1 MMLIKN
7 KLKITN
13 QLWIIQFLLL
23 KYEVTNEKNE
33 QANNIIKFSYPYT
46 Y

>member
-1 MMLIKN
+1 MLIKN

-33 QANNIIKFSYPYT
+33 
-46 Y
+46 